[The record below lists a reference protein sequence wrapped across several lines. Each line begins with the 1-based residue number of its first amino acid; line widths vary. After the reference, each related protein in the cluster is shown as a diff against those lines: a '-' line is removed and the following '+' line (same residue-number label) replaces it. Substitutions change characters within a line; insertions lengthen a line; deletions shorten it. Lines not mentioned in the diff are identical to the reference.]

1 MLDLRRR
8 QFITLL
14 ASAAAAW
21 PLRARAQQADRIW
34 QVAFLH
40 PYLERDP
47 EVETRVAAFAQGL
60 AALGWS
66 SRNLRI
72 EHRFAGGDVSRIQAY
87 VSDAVRAK
95 PDLIAASSTPIVAA
109 LKQATQTIPIV
120 FVIVNDPVG
129 QGFVGNLARPGGNL
143 TGFSFIDF
151 PLIGKWLE
159 LLKEIA
165 PGTRR
170 ITFMFNPQT
179 APYYPVFLREFGA
192 SSAALAAELS
202 ATPVHDQSGIEA
214 AVTTM
219 ATQPGGALIASADP
233 FINTERALIIA
244 LAQRHRLP
252 AIFGFRQF
260 VSEGALISY
269 GPDTVDIA
277 RRAAS
282 YVDRILKGEK
292 PADLPVQ
299 APTKYELVIN
309 LKTAKALGLT
319 VPPTLLARAD
329 EVIE

>member
-1 MLDLRRR
+1 MRRR
-8 QFITLL
+8 DFMI
-14 ASAAAAW
+14 AVAGAAAAW
-21 PLRARAQQADRIW
+21 PLAVRAQQSDRIR
-34 QVAFLH
+34 QFL
-40 PYLERDP
+40 ESDP
-47 EVETRVAAFAQGL
+47 EVQTRVAAFAQGL

-87 VSDAVRAK
+87 VSDTVRAK
-95 PDLIAASSTPIVAA
+95 PDLIVASSTPIVAA
-109 LKQATQTIPIV
+109 LRQATQTIPIV
-120 FVIVNDPVG
+120 FANVNDPVG
-129 QGFVGNLARPGGNL
+129 QGFVANLARPGGNI

-151 PLIGKWLE
+151 PVIGKWLD

-165 PGTRR
+165 PATRR

-192 SSAALAAELS
+192 SSTALAAELS
-202 ATPVHDQSGIEA
+202 ATPVQDQSGIEA
-214 AVTTM
+214 VVT
-219 ATQPGGALIASADP
+219 AIAAQPGAALIASADP
-233 FINTERALIIA
+233 FINTERALIIK

-269 GPDTVDIA
+269 GPDTTDIT

-282 YVDRILKGEK
+282 YVDRILKGEM

-299 APTKYELVIN
+299 APAKYELLIN
-309 LKTAKALGLT
+309 LKTATTLGLT
-319 VPPTLLARAD
+319 VPPTLLATAD